1 MRTSPL
7 AIGEHRGPRGR
18 ALAAPRRPR
27 SSRRRLWLKVTL
39 AVLALGLIAAGSWW
53 LTTAPA
59 FSVARVETGRYRF
72 ASGPAVEAALGR
84 VLGRNIFTLP
94 TTAVRDAF
102 GDLPWV
108 REVSLGRRLPDV
120 LTVRLEEWQPR
131 LLLAPAEAGGPALA
145 LVDGGR
151 VLAWP
156 DHLPLP
162 ALPWLVGVSP
172 QATAADHW
180 TLEPEAAGVIT
191 ALLEAL
197 AATGLEHEVP
207 VDFVCWTAAGA
218 ELVLQPDGSRLR
230 LGREDLAH
238 RLQRYL
244 VGRQQVPTGAVV
256 DLRFDD
262 RITFG
267 PPAGS

>member
-27 SSRRRLWLKVTL
+27 SSRRRLWLTATL
-39 AVLALGLIAAGSWW
+39 SVLALGLLAAGSWW

-84 VLGRNIFTLP
+84 ALGRNIFTLP
-94 TTAVRDAF
+94 TAEVQAAF

-120 LTVRLEEWQPR
+120 LTVRLQEWQPR
-131 LLLAPAEAGGPALA
+131 LLLAAAEAGGPARA
-145 LVDGGR
+145 LVAGGR
-151 VLAWP
+151 VLDWP

-172 QATAADHW
+172 RPAEPGRW
-180 TLEPEAAGVIT
+180 SLEPEAADVIT
-191 ALLEAL
+191 ALLSAL
-197 AATGLEHEVP
+197 ATTGLEQEAP
-207 VDFVCWTAAGA
+207 VDFVRWTPAGV
-218 ELVLQPDGSRLR
+218 ELVLQAGGTRLR
-230 LGREDLAH
+230 LGRDDLVG
-238 RLQRYL
+238 RLERYL
-244 VGRQQVPTGAVV
+244 VGRQQVPAGSVV

-262 RITFG
+262 RITFV
-267 PPAGS
+267 PPADS